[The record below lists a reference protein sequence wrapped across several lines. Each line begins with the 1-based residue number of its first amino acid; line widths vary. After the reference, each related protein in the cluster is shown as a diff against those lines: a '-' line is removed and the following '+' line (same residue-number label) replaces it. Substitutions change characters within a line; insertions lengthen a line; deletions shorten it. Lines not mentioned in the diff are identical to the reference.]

1 MEGEHWGEHG
11 WANLTLP
18 GLGIQVF
25 VLDRE
30 DHPHPHLRMQQRRLP
45 RSVGEEEE
53 GEEERITCVDNAGVV
68 DGRSVGSVVVGD
80 ACNDA
85 VRHREGEN
93 VVVVGIHS
101 HRPHHLYIPGEGR
114 SRIPFP
120 SPCSFQSQGVGTVD
134 WMKRLDNRVNGRT
147 VRDAY

>member
-11 WANLTLP
+11 RANLTLP

-53 GEEERITCVDNAGVV
+53 EERITCVDNAGVV
-68 DGRSVGSVVVGD
+68 DGRSVGSVVVGG

-93 VVVVGIHS
+93 VVVVVGIHS